1 MGIRRP
7 AFLVVCA
14 VLGGAVGIL
23 PAIAGSETAPTV
35 NAESNA
41 KACGL
46 YYTNCWS
53 PSAVELG
60 SPGSVTFQNSSGVA
74 HGVVWSSVPATPT
87 CSGVPVNGSAN
98 SFAGSCS
105 FSHTGTYRFY
115 CYVHGPSMSG
125 TVTVGPAGTTTT
137 TTTATQPGGTTT
149 TQPAGTTPVPGA
161 APGSSPSQP
170 GALAVTSLSLAR
182 SQRGRS
188 VHGSLDVP
196 AAEEGGR
203 LEVDLL
209 ARRASLAAVRGS
221 AQVQVG
227 RLVRSSLRAGRL
239 SFSVALRSR
248 ARGVLLR
255 RRHLALVVKLVL
267 RPAHGSPLSTSRNVV
282 LHV

>member
-1 MGIRRP
+1 MGIRRS
-7 AFLVVCA
+7 AFLLVCG
-14 VLGGAVGIL
+14 VLGCAVGIL
-23 PAIAGSETAPTV
+23 PAVAGSETAPTV

-60 SPGSVTFQNSSGVA
+60 STGAVTFQNSSGVS

-87 CSGVPVNGSAN
+87 CSGVPVNGSAK
-98 SFAGSCS
+98 SFTGSCS
-105 FSHTGTYRFY
+105 FSQTGTYRFY

-125 TVTVGPAGTTTT
+125 TITVGPAGTTTTT
-137 TTTATQPGGTTT
+137 TTTATQPGGTTG
-149 TQPAGTTPVPGA
+149 TQPGTTPSSPA
-161 APGSSPSQP
+161 APGSSPSP
-170 GALAVTSLSLAR
+170 PVALTVLSLAR

-188 VHGSLDVP
+188 VHGSLEVP
-196 AAEEGGR
+196 GADEGGR

-209 ARRASLAAVRGS
+209 ARRASLAGASGS

-239 SFSVALRSR
+239 SFSVALRPR
-248 ARGVLLR
+248 ARGVLAR
-255 RRHLALVVKLVL
+255 RRRLALVVKLVL
-267 RPAHGSPLSTSRNVV
+267 TPPHGSPSSSARNVV
-282 LHV
+282 LHA